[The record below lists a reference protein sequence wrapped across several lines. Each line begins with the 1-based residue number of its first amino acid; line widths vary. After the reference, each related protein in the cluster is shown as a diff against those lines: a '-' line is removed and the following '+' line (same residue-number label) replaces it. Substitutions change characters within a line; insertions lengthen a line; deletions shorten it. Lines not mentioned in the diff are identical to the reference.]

1 MYFME
6 RLIRLM
12 NAKIEA
18 ERSPGKSKLALAI
31 GRSDRMVD
39 RFRKREST
47 PTPDQAYKLALA
59 CGCSAEE
66 ALAIKLECSSD
77 RPRRT
82 A

>member
-1 MYFME
+1 ME

-18 ERSPGKSKLALAI
+18 EKSPGKSKLALAI

-39 RFRKREST
+39 RFRKGESI
-47 PTPDQAYKLALA
+47 PSPDQAYKLALA
-59 CGCSAEE
+59 CGCSEE
-66 ALAIKLECSSD
+66 DARAIKIESID
-77 RPRRT
+77 WPRRT

>member
-1 MYFME
+1 ME

-18 ERSPGKSKLALAI
+18 EKSPGKSKLALAA
-31 GRSDRMVD
+31 GVSDRMVD
-39 RFRKREST
+39 RYRKRESR
-47 PTPDQAYKLALA
+47 PSPEQAYRIAVA
-59 CGCSAEE
+59 CGCSPVD
-66 ALAIKLECSSD
+66 ALAIKQECTTE